1 MYLKWSIILS
11 IFEGHRVVLVVPYSN
26 TNVCCSSPLI
36 VGLTMTGETGIRTNI
51 QSFPLATLPRQNF
64 SSRNICCLLHSIVAV
79 MTRESLGLSIRVHS
93 SLSLEC
99 HRVAKNLWSIS
110 SAVLR
115 CSEGRS
121 YTIREDSSLFFSVVT
136 RWLRRRGQLLDDQWW
151 QSIAEEAVRETF
163 SQMEPNRAWSQNC
176 SCLTSL
182 DGCSFTVFFSYFNN
196 FTNNRH
202 ICQNALWWVWAG
214 VWVFGKPCKGNQKLS
229 G

>member
-1 MYLKWSIILS
+1 
-11 IFEGHRVVLVVPYSN
+11 
-26 TNVCCSSPLI
+26 
-36 VGLTMTGETGIRTNI
+36 MTGETGIRTNI

-64 SSRNICCLLHSIVAV
+64 SARNICCLLHSIVAV

-182 DGCSFTVFFSYFNN
+182 DGYSFTVFFFYFNN

-214 VWVFGKPCKGNQKLS
+214 VWVFGKPCKGNQKS
-229 G
+229 QVKDGGS

>member
-1 MYLKWSIILS
+1 MFVARRPLLW
-11 IFEGHRVVLVVPYSN
+11 VLQWLMRLESAL
-26 TNVCCSSPLI
+26 TSSLSPLQRFLVRI
-36 VGLTMTGETGIRTNI
+36 SLQEIFVI
-51 QSFPLATLPRQNF
+51 
-64 SSRNICCLLHSIVAV
+64 CLLDSIGTAV
-79 MTRESLGLSIRVHS
+79 TSESLEISIKVHS

-99 HRVAKNLWSIS
+99 HRVAKKLWSIS
-110 SAVLR
+110 LTVLR
-115 CSEGRS
+115 WSERRS

-182 DGCSFTVFFSYFNN
+182 DGYSFTVFFFYFNN

-214 VWVFGKPCKGNQKLS
+214 VWVFGKPCKGNQKS
-229 G
+229 QVKDGGS